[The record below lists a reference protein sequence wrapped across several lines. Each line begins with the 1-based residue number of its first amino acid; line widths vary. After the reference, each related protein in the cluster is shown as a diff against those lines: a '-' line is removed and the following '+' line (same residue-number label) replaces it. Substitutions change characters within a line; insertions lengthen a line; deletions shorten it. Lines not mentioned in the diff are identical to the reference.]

1 MTDERRRD
9 LSIDPSIS
17 PERRA
22 VAADFPEQLEC
33 VNARSELSLPAL
45 RGRAVLIYFWSYD
58 CVHCINLLAEV
69 RQLENKYHDGLT
81 ILGVHA
87 PKYPMQRADEA
98 VLKAVNRHYVRHPVA
113 NDAQWRAWQQYG
125 VDAWPSVLLIDCEG
139 NIAARFV
146 GEGWV
151 RKVDDTI
158 AALLED
164 AATRDLR
171 VYQPAGAAFRT
182 EPRMA
187 LRFPA
192 HALST
197 AERLYVSDTGH
208 NRVLEC
214 AHDGHV
220 LRQFGSGN
228 PGYWDGRLADAGFNA
243 PQGLAISGDALY
255 VADTGNHCVRR
266 IRLLGGEVDTLLGT
280 GLPGRQRPDDGVAGQ
295 RIAVNAPV
303 AIALSGDRIYV
314 ALGGQHQIW
323 RIDLHTRG
331 VDVLAGSGRCGVRD
345 GVGADAQLAQPAA
358 LTMLPGQLLI
368 ADAAGNAIR
377 SLRLSD
383 FTLSTLA
390 GGAPYAYG
398 DADGKGAQARFA
410 HPCGLTADGVTAYVA
425 DTLNNRL
432 RAINTRNGETTSLN
446 IEWRF
451 HEPQGISFAA
461 GALWVADRNAH
472 EILRVDVEKGTCRR
486 IPAGE

>member
-1 MTDERRRD
+1 MIEERRRGA
-9 LSIDPSIS
+9 SIDP
-17 PERRA
+17 ERRSA
-22 VAADFPEQLEC
+22 AADFPEQLEC
-33 VNARSELSLPAL
+33 VNARTELNLPAL
-45 RGRAVLIYFWSYD
+45 RGRAVLVYFWTSD
-58 CVHCINLLAEV
+58 CVHCINLLAEL
-69 RQLENKYHDGLT
+69 RQLENKYHDGLV
-81 ILGVHA
+81 ILGVHT
-87 PKYPMQRADEA
+87 PKYPVQQADDA

-113 NDAQWRAWQQYG
+113 NDAHWRAWQQYG
-125 VDAWPSVLLIDCEG
+125 VDAWPTVLLIDCEG

-146 GEGWV
+146 GEGWL
-151 RKVDDTI
+151 RKIDDTI

-171 VYQPAGAAFRT
+171 VYEAAGAAFRT

-192 HALST
+192 HALAT
-197 AERLYVSDTGH
+197 AEHLYVSDTGH

-255 VADTGNHCVRR
+255 VADTGNHGVRR
-266 IRLLGGEVDTLLGT
+266 IRLIGGEVDTLLGT

-303 AIALSGDRIYV
+303 AVALSGDRIYV
-314 ALGGQHQIW
+314 ALAGQNQIW

-345 GVGADAQLAQPAA
+345 GAGTDAQLAQPSA
-358 LTMLPGQLLI
+358 LTMQPGQLLI

-383 FTLSTLA
+383 FALTTLA

-398 DADGKGAQARFA
+398 DADGSGAQARFTY
-410 HPCGLTADGVTAYVA
+410 PCGLTADGVTAYVA

-432 RAINTRNGETTSLN
+432 RAINTRNGEVTTLN
-446 IEWRF
+446 VEWRF
-451 HEPQGISFAA
+451 HEPHGISFAA

-472 EILRVDVEKGTCRR
+472 EILRVDVESGTCRR